1 MYAADALQEMLLQT
15 EEGKIKLFPAVPE
28 KWKKEELAFER
39 LRGFGGIL
47 VSARMQRGKVVSL
60 TLTAERQQEIMI
72 EGALPGGTVRAAL
85 EAGDIWHWKAA
96 EQREENVK

>member
-1 MYAADALQEMLLQT
+1 
-15 EEGKIKLFPAVPE
+15 
-28 KWKKEELAFER
+28 
-39 LRGFGGIL
+39 
-47 VSARMQRGKVVSL
+47 
-60 TLTAERQQEIMI
+60 MI